1 MFFSVFWSF
10 LCKIGFLTGL
20 IGGKNSFSKPLSKE
34 DEEKY
39 LKILNEGKT
48 AEERKRAKDI
58 LVKHNMRLVAHIVKK
73 YRGAAETDDLIS
85 VGSLGLMKALDN
97 YRPGRGTTLATFA
110 ARCIENEMLMLIR
123 AGKKH
128 KNTLSLSDPV
138 GLDKDGNELTL
149 LDVLA
154 EKEEG
159 VFENV
164 ERSVQRE
171 RLLKAIRRILNDR
184 EYTVLCMRYALT
196 GGAPKA
202 QREVAVKLDIS
213 RSYVSRI
220 EMRAISKLRKNLSAN
235 DFYDFIG

>member
-1 MFFSVFWSF
+1 MFLSVFWSF

-20 IGGKNSFSKPLSKE
+20 IGGKNSFSRPLSKE

-39 LKILNEGKT
+39 LRALNEGQT
-48 AEERKRAKDI
+48 
-58 LVKHNMRLVAHIVKK
+58 HIVKK
-73 YRGAAETDDLIS
+73 YRGAAENDDLIS

-110 ARCIENEMLMLIR
+110 ARCIENEILMLIR
-123 AGKKH
+123 ANKKH

-171 RLLKAIRRILNDR
+171 RLLTSIRALLSER

-202 QREVAVKLDIS
+202 QREVAAKLNIS

-220 EMRAISKLRKNLSAN
+220 EKRAIARLKKRLSAS
-235 DFYDFIG
+235 DFYDAESRF

>member
-1 MFFSVFWSF
+1 
-10 LCKIGFLTGL
+10 
-20 IGGKNSFSKPLSKE
+20 
-34 DEEKY
+34 
-39 LKILNEGKT
+39 
-48 AEERKRAKDI
+48 
-58 LVKHNMRLVAHIVKK
+58 
-73 YRGAAETDDLIS
+73 
-85 VGSLGLMKALDN
+85 
-97 YRPGRGTTLATFA
+97 
-110 ARCIENEMLMLIR
+110 MLIR
-123 AGKKH
+123 ANKKH

-171 RLLKAIRRILNDR
+171 RLLKSIRALLSER
-184 EYTVLCMRYALT
+184 EYTVLCMRYALM

-202 QREVAVKLDIS
+202 QREVAAKLNIS

-220 EMRAISKLRKNLSAN
+220 EKRAIARLKKRLSAS
-235 DFYDFIG
+235 DFYDAESRF